1 LEPGYNF
8 LTAGSFTLGGEFE
21 TGIIYNDLHIAA
33 ASPYPSTTRAGYS
46 QVPFLANLVLK
57 VRAGS
62 RVVPYIG
69 VGAGGDFS
77 EAAFH
82 TPGHWHHYTISDE
95 TDSAAQ
101 GLAGVRFRLNSFS
114 EAGLGYKFLEA
125 FPGGGRDVDTHAV
138 EAFITIK
145 F

>member
-1 LEPGYNF
+1 M
-8 LTAGSFTLGGEFE
+8 AGS
-21 TGIIYNDLHIAA
+21 AA
-33 ASPYPSTTRAGYS
+33 ASEPEPL
-46 QVPFLANLVLK
+46 LAFSGLAAVFDSL
-57 VRAGS
+57 S
-62 RVVPYIG
+62 DC
-69 VGAGGDFS
+69 GDFS